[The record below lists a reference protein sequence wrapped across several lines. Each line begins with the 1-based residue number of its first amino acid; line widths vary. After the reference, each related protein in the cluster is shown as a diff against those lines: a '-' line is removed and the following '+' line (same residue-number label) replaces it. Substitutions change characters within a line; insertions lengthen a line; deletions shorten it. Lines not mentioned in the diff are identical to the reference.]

1 VPGFVNYKKGALDS
15 EPQMI
20 KFTTCFPMVG
30 GSSSSSIKV
39 QQHQLHTSSI
49 TKTGRH
55 DIAEILLKHHKSS
68 KAIIKYL
75 LILIIFKKYDNIFV
89 IFSK

>member
-1 VPGFVNYKKGALDS
+1 
-15 EPQMI
+15 MI

-55 DIAEILLKHHKSS
+55 DIAEILLKVALKHHKSS